1 MQKWS
6 ICYGRPYLPE
16 IKIIS
21 KKRLSNM
28 QKEDDMQVLSSIEN
42 LHQSIFPPLLTQLS
56 FLRWKVPGRKSEKVP
71 RVRKGKSGKVK

>member
-1 MQKWS
+1 MHKYVLSS

-21 KKRLSNM
+21 KKGSRKCR
-28 QKEDDMQVLSSIEN
+28 KEDDMQVLSSIEN

-56 FLRWKVPGRKSEKVP
+56 FV
-71 RVRKGKSGKVK
+71 